1 VNGLEQAVGDA
12 LGDEVVTAHEV
23 PGGDLGDA
31 QRMELRGGDVV
42 FVKTYAGVVEGVH
55 ATEAAGLRWLA
66 HAEGGPAVPEVLAVA
81 DGKPGAIRFLALR
94 WIEAGPPSS
103 LDEEALGREL
113 AAMHRAGAPSHGG
126 AGTLHLGQLSL
137 SDGPTD
143 DWAQCYAEQRVRP
156 LIGRA
161 VEHRELTRDD
171 AADIERVCDRMA
183 ELAGPDEPPARLHGD
198 LWAGNVLAGSDGRP
212 WLVDPAA
219 HGGHREVD
227 LAMLRLFGGPGQRC
241 FSAYEEVAPLADGWR
256 DRVALWQ
263 LFPLLV
269 HAVLFGGTY
278 GGRAGEVARRYL

>member
-1 VNGLEQAVGDA
+1 MNGLEQAVGEA
-12 LGDEVVTAHEV
+12 LGDEVMTAQEV
-23 PGGDLGDA
+23 PGGDLGEA
-31 QRMELRGGDVV
+31 MRVELRGGDVV

-81 DGKPGAIRFLALR
+81 DGKPGAVRFLALR
-94 WIEAGPPSS
+94 WIETGPPAS
-103 LDEEALGREL
+103 LDEEALGRGL
-113 AAMHRAGAPSHGG
+113 AAMHGAGAPAHGG
-126 AGTLHLGQLSL
+126 AGTLHLGRLSL
-137 SDGPTD
+137 PDGPTE

-156 LIGRA
+156 LVARA
-161 VEHRELTRDD
+161 MEHHELTRDD
-171 AADIERVCDRMA
+171 AADIERVCDRMGD
-183 ELAGPDEPPARLHGD
+183 LVGPAEPPARLHGD
-198 LWAGNVLAGSDGRP
+198 LWAGNVLAGADGRP

-227 LAMLRLFGGPGQRC
+227 LAMLRLFGGPGERC

-269 HAVLFGGTY
+269 HAVLFGGAY